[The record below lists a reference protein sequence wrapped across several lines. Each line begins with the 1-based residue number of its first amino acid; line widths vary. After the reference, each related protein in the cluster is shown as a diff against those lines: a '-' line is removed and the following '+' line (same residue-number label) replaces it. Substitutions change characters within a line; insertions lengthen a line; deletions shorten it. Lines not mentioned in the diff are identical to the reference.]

1 MNAKRLETI
10 EFIIIKTMSENDKI
24 PHFKIALLGS
34 SRVGKTSIVQK
45 CINDQYTLN
54 TISTM
59 QAAFFEKRIHVD
71 KQDIILDV
79 WDTAGQERFHS
90 LAPMYYRDANGII
103 VVFDITDATSFT
115 KAKQWVN
122 ELREARGDKNLE
134 IIVAAN
140 KNDLQ
145 SLRVVN
151 PLEVQQYAKTERL
164 TICETSA
171 KTGYFI
177 KELFEEIGHRALQH
191 YAQAPDVLIEK
202 KNKKCC

>member
-1 MNAKRLETI
+1 MD
-10 EFIIIKTMSENDKI
+10 ENL
-24 PHFKIALLGS
+24 PHFKIAMMGS

-54 TISTM
+54 TTSTM
-59 QAAFFEKRIHVD
+59 QAAFFEKKIHVD
-71 KQDIILDV
+71 NQDIILEV

-122 ELREARGDKNLE
+122 ELRESRSDSSLE

-145 SLRVVN
+145 SLRVVS
-151 PLEVQQYAKTERL
+151 PIEVQQYAKIEGL

-177 KELFEEIGHRALQH
+177 KELFDEIGHRTLQH
-191 YAQAPDVLIEK
+191 YIKGPDKLTK
-202 KNKKCC
+202 KKKRSCC